1 MVIPE
6 YVQQLAVVSSKR
18 IILNLYCLCVVP
30 KASVGW
36 IFFGSSSK
44 SNSSPDNSLSTSK
57 LSLNMLRMYS
67 YFQNL
72 QKLTSGNQNQDI
84 PKEAFPET
92 YVSILMFDI
101 WNEVGKGEKV
111 IWYL

>member
-1 MVIPE
+1 MLGMVLPE
-6 YVQQLAVVSSKR
+6 NVQQ
-18 IILNLYCLCVVP
+18 LNLYCLCVVP

-57 LSLNMLRMYS
+57 LSLNLTWMYL

-72 QKLTSGNQNQDI
+72 QKFTSGNQNQDI
-84 PKEAFPET
+84 PKEAFLET
-92 YVSILMFDI
+92 FVSILMFDI

-111 IWYL
+111 DLMIQLKIQ

>member
-1 MVIPE
+1 MIIPE

-57 LSLNMLRMYS
+57 LSLSIPRNV
-67 YFQNL
+67 FNL
-72 QKLTSGNQNQDI
+72 LVHLGEPKSGHSKRSFFGNFCLHVD
-84 PKEAFPET
+84 
-92 YVSILMFDI
+92 V
-101 WNEVGKGEKV
+101 
-111 IWYL
+111 